1 MQFDLFDQGA
11 DSQPGERQTD
21 LEMLVEEKTMNAY
34 ERKQEEKRAR
44 LERAAERAEAKS
56 EAAYKRADMSEAATG
71 IPLGQP
77 ILVGH
82 HSERRHRAA
91 IRRAENAMRAS
102 IEADKRAKE
111 LRDRAAGVGKG
122 GVSSDDPDAIQK
134 LQAKIDADKG
144 TQEFMKAANKVIR
157 AAYKKGVR
165 PDGSAEDIADAQ
177 KALAKACGREFS
189 EAQARSMLE
198 PDFAGRIGFADYQ
211 LQNNNANIK
220 RMEKRIAQLRA
231 NAKRAEAAGGEKRT
245 SYQGVCEVVE
255 NYDENRLQIV
265 FDGKPSAEI
274 RKELKSN
281 GFRWAPSQEAWQRQ
295 LNNGAR
301 YAAKRFLA
309 SQGVQDWALPK

>member
-56 EAAYKRADMSEAATG
+56 EQAYKRSDMSEAATG

-77 ILVGH
+77 IIIGH

-91 IRRAENAMRAS
+91 IRRADNAMRAS
-102 IEADKRAKE
+102 IDADKRAKE
-111 LRDRAAGVGKG
+111 LRERAAGVGTG
-122 GVSSDDPDAIQK
+122 GISSDDPDAIQK
-134 LQAKIDADKG
+134 LQAKIDKA
-144 TQEFMKAANKVIR
+144 TAQQVFMREANKVIR
-157 AAYKKGVR
+157 RAVKKGVKDADS
-165 PDGSAEDIADAQ
+165 DGWAKYLEELDAVNGC
-177 KALAKACGREFS
+177 ATNLDAAKA
-189 EAQARSMLE
+189 MLE

-245 SYQGVCEVVE
+245 SYQGLCEVVE